1 MAATKGSKKA
11 IARKTPTTDGKK
23 KRSNKRKSP
32 AKGAMPT
39 QTTFN
44 RGGNTEWTH
53 AIPNVTPFNRDLYVE
68 EGKGTTYDL
77 HHQVVLDVPPPG
89 LLPPGTYHPLCCSVR
104 TQFHTDGFR

>member
-1 MAATKGSKKA
+1 MAASKGSKKA

-39 QTTFN
+39 QTT
-44 RGGNTEWTH
+44 GGSNTEWTH